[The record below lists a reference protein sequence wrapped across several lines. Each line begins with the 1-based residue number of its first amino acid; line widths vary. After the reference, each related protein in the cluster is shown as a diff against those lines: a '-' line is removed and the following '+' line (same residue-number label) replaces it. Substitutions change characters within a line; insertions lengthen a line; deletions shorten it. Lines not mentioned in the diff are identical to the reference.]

1 MSIIKFPAKNAASK
15 LASMVGNHVAVR
27 VPDFEQA
34 VKWYVEKLDFRVVH
48 QWPFADEQLAYLAPA
63 TDDNFTVELLAG
75 GEPKPIPKSTYTDL
89 ADSLRLAG
97 YHHFCLAVVNMEAV
111 LEELRKRGVT
121 IVSEPFYLEAINRKL
136 AFISDPF
143 GNLIELAESVA

>member
-48 QWPFADEQLAYLAPA
+48 QWPFADEKLAYLAPA
-63 TDDNFTVELLAG
+63 TDDNFTVDC
-75 GEPKPIPKSTYTDL
+75 S
-89 ADSLRLAG
+89 
-97 YHHFCLAVVNMEAV
+97 
-111 LEELRKRGVT
+111 LEESRGRFRSPPT
-121 IVSEPFYLEAINRKL
+121 P
-136 AFISDPF
+136 IS
-143 GNLIELAESVA
+143 LTACAMRATTTSA